1 MLGRSVATR
10 GEGRLADLYGRFAP
24 DAVRVAFL
32 LTGDQHAAEDIVQ
45 DAFVRLF
52 SRFQELRNPV
62 AFETYLRRTV
72 VNLSR
77 DRFRRMR
84 LERDYVAR
92 QGGSTS
98 SATGISSQIEGRE
111 MIRHALEKLTHRQ
124 RVVLVLR
131 FYTDLSEQQTAE
143 VMQCSVAA
151 VKSLAVRATAALRKD
166 MGGDPP

>member
-1 MLGRSVATR
+1 MATR
-10 GEGRLADLYGRFAP
+10 GEVRLADLYGRFAP
-24 DAVRVAFL
+24 GAVRVAFL

-62 AFETYLRRTV
+62 AFETYLHRTV

-92 QGGSTS
+92 QGASIS

-111 MIRHALEKLTHRQ
+111 MIREALQKLPHRQ
-124 RVVLVLR
+124 RTVLVLR
-131 FYTDLSEQQTAE
+131 FYTDLSEQQTAD
-143 VMQCSVAA
+143 VMQCSVSA
-151 VKSLAVRATAALRKD
+151 VKSLTARATSSVRKD
-166 MGGDPP
+166 FGEEAL